1 MTHAVQTCVV
11 HESTVQSILND
22 RRGGQ
27 HGIGDGP
34 RAILAGQEPLKCDT
48 EQRLEGA
55 KGTGQVDIWKR
66 VFQAE
71 ETVSRKVLEPEHGKM
86 SKASVAYAKWTRERM
101 R

>member
-1 MTHAVQTCVV
+1 MTF
-11 HESTVQSILND
+11 
-22 RRGGQ
+22 
-27 HGIGDGP
+27 
-34 RAILAGQEPLKCDT
+34 

-71 ETVSRKVLEPEHGKM
+71 ETVSRKVLGQEHCKV
-86 SKASVAYAKWTRERM
+86 SKASAAYAKWTREQM